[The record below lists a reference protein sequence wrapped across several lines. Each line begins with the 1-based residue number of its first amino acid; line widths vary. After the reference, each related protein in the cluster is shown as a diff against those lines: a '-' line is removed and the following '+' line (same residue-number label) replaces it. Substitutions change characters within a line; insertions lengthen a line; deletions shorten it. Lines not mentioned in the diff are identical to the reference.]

1 MIEKKN
7 VTAESIAKKV
17 TKEKKLLNE
26 VIEGLTSDKP
36 QIKYKCGKALMI
48 LSKESP
54 KVIYHKWDDFVKLLK
69 SENTF
74 MKSIGITII
83 ANLTRVDSKNKF
95 EKIFDRFYGLLDDES
110 MITASNIAGLSG
122 VIAQAKPKLQTKIT
136 NRLINIDKTHH
147 SLECRNIIKG
157 KAILSFDEYFKETR
171 NKKKILVFAKGEL
184 KNSRP
189 ATKKK
194 AEKFVKKWTR

>member
-1 MIEKKN
+1 
-7 VTAESIAKKV
+7 
-17 TKEKKLLNE
+17 
-26 VIEGLTSDKP
+26 
-36 QIKYKCGKALMI
+36 
-48 LSKESP
+48 
-54 KVIYHKWDDFVKLLK
+54 VIYHKWDDFVKLLK

-83 ANLTRVDSKNKF
+83 ANLTRVDTKNKF
-95 EKIFDRFYGLLDDES
+95 EKIFERFYRLLDDDS

-136 NRLINIDKTHH
+136 NRLINIDSTHH
-147 SLECRNIIKG
+147 SLECKNIIKG
-157 KAILSFDEYFKETR
+157 KAILSFDEYFEETR
-171 NKKKILVFAKGEL
+171 NKKRILEFVKVEL

-194 AEKFVKKWTR
+194 AEKFVKKWG